1 MLLPSLPRAAGAGG
15 GPLRVAAETSAPQ
28 PSAGSAL
35 SGCCSAA
42 GAGSRLR
49 PAPFRLRQGFS
60 GARGAIGPRKVTAA
74 AAGPFRKPAP
84 SSPPTPG
91 SPAPLGRRRPPAA
104 APAAAAAGR
113 FGIRGTGGARGGGG
127 GSGAAARGPAPPS
140 ASPEPGPMSAR
151 EASGYSTGAFG
162 IGAADEELALVSFH
176 IPVASPTTDP
186 EDVVRVPHIRD
197 LLVPRDSPLLAHDNF
212 GGGFVDDEDRVALNT
227 MSLAGITSA
236 GATDM
241 CVDLHDSGILL
252 GGAATGSRSPPAS
265 GAGSGTGKDG
275 KGGGRGDG
283 GRGRKAGGATA
294 GTAAGASRWPI
305 TTGSPASEPRHTH
318 AHGIT
323 RMDEAAGGGAHNQGG
338 EGQAEGQEE
347 EVTIGRFTAFASRVP
362 AELAAAAAA
371 EAAATA
377 AAVAAG
383 GGSAGSE
390 GWGFGEGDG
399 GVPPPGVPT
408 QLHNVSA
415 VADRVCVSLPP
426 WALRAGPRRVIWFEP
441 ARVNA
446 AVVACGHICPGINDG
461 VVHRLTD
468 YGVPEGQV
476 LGIPD
481 GFAGFSARHP
491 AKPRPLTRAVTDGA
505 HLRGGCLLGTSKGW
519 ADIEGV
525 VKKIEMWEINM
536 LFVVGGDGGLRAAQ
550 LISEACRARNL
561 PCCCVGVPKSIENDI
576 LLMDRTFGF
585 ETAVQELQRP
595 LLAAKIEASST
606 RGCIGLV
613 KVTGRHSGFL
623 AMQASIASGVV
634 DVCLIPEVSFT
645 MDGPHGL
652 LAYLGAVIDR
662 KGHAVVCVAEGAGQD
677 LISAAQGAPAKD
689 ALGNP
694 VLHDIG
700 VYLRTRMRLFF
711 RDRVEVRYMDPTY
724 LVRTPPCT
732 ALDHIYARV
741 LAHNAVDAAFSA
753 FTGVTVGMVNTH
765 HVLLPVPLVTQAPRR
780 VDPWGKA
787 WNRLRADNG
796 QPSFHPP
803 SVLGRAASPSSS
815 GASEGETT
823 LSSADDALGG
833 SGSRSGS
840 LSSTASA
847 SMSSLS
853 MADEDSAAA
862 EMYGKEGSG
871 AASVDP
877 QALAE
882 ALAEAGAIAKPP
894 SAAVE
899 RGADVSSSSAA
910 AGRVDADVMVP
921 AAAEPSGPLASNV
934 GSAASPPAAAAT
946 AAATAAVPGAV
957 ETPPQ
962 VAAFWGPPSPPPAS
976 DLPWPSPPSTLP
988 PAPPPPPAGNAAAA
1002 AEAAGGAISA
1012 TDLTPAAS
1020 LAAAAEASDADGGG
1034 SDDGGSGVDGGMA
1047 AVQGNIVPHER
1058 RKGGGSGGG
1067 SALGALGS
1075 ALTKAAEGASA
1086 VVRGATGGGGGGGG
1100 SSGGGG
1106 EAEGKHGASAG
1117 GGARGGGG
1125 GGKRKGAG
1133 AQQGGSRVGGPDDGS
1148 SE

>member
-1 MLLPSLPRAAGAGG
+1 MLLPSLAAAGAGG
-15 GPLRVAAETSAPQ
+15 GPPRVAAETAAPQ

-42 GAGSRLR
+42 AAGSRFC
-49 PAPFRLRQGFS
+49 PAPIRPQQGFS

-74 AAGPFRKPAP
+74 AAAPFRKPAP
-84 SSPPTPG
+84 SGPPPRG
-91 SPAPLGRRRPPAA
+91 SPSPLGRRRPPAA
-104 APAAAAAGR
+104 ARR
-113 FGIRGTGGARGGGG
+113 FGI
-127 GSGAAARGPAPPS
+127 PS

-252 GGAATGSRSPPAS
+252 GGAATGSRSGSGATPAS
-265 GAGSGTGKDG
+265 VAGSGSGTGQNG
-275 KGGGRGDG
+275 KGDG

-294 GTAAGASRWPI
+294 STASTAAGARRWPI
-305 TTGSPASEPRHTH
+305 TTGSPASQAEPPHAH

-323 RMDEAAGGGAHNQGG
+323 RMDEAAGAGSHNQGG
-338 EGQAEGQEE
+338 EGQGDDEGEE
-347 EVTIGRFTAFASRVP
+347 EAVGRFTAFASRVP

-383 GGSAGSE
+383 GGSGGSE

-525 VKKIEMWEINM
+525 VKKIQMWEINM

-550 LISEACRARNL
+550 LISEACHARNL

-634 DVCLIPEVSFT
+634 DVCLIPEAWGSLATSWVALPPSPSPSHTMLFCTSPLSPLSPMVSFT

-921 AAAEPSGPLASNV
+921 AAAEPSKPLASNV

-957 ETPPQ
+957 ETQP
-962 VAAFWGPPSPPPAS
+962 FWARP
-976 DLPWPSPPSTLP
+976 
-988 PAPPPPPAGNAAAA
+988 PPPPPAGNAAAA
-1002 AEAAGGAISA
+1002 AEAAGGAICA
-1012 TDLTPAAS
+1012 TELTPAAS

-1075 ALTKAAEGASA
+1075 ALTKAAEG
-1086 VVRGATGGGGGGGG
+1086 
-1100 SSGGGG
+1100 
-1106 EAEGKHGASAG
+1106 
-1117 GGARGGGG
+1117 
-1125 GGKRKGAG
+1125 KRKGAG